1 MALDNPAAVI
11 YITDIHHRETRLE
24 RTQIYLTANERKALR
39 ALGRRLGRSQSALIR
54 EAVDRA
60 IDRYQEGNRLDLL
73 RRGRGIWAKRRDL
86 PEFEQMRRE
95 LDRTTI
101 GLKTLIS

>member
-1 MALDNPAAVI
+1 M
-11 YITDIHHRETRLE
+11 E

-54 EAVDRA
+54 DAVDRY

-73 RRGRGIWAKRRDL
+73 RRGRAIWAKRRDL
-86 PEFEQMRRE
+86 PDFEQVRGE
-95 LDRTTI
+95 LDRI
-101 GLKTLIS
+101 GIVAK

>member
-1 MALDNPAAVI
+1 V
-11 YITDIHHRETRLE
+11 E

-54 EAVDRA
+54 DAVDRY

-73 RRGRGIWAKRRDL
+73 RRGRAIWAKRRDL
-86 PEFEQMRRE
+86 PDFEQVRGE
-95 LDRTTI
+95 LDRI
-101 GLKTLIS
+101 GIVAK

>member
-11 YITDIHHRETRLE
+11 YITDIHHQENRLE
-24 RTQIYLTANERKALR
+24 RTQIYLTTHERKALR

-54 EAVDRA
+54 DAVDRY

-73 RRGRGIWAKRRDL
+73 RRGRAIWAKRRDL
-86 PEFEQMRRE
+86 PDFEQVRRE
-95 LDRTTI
+95 LDRI
-101 GLKTLIS
+101 GIARK

>member
-1 MALDNPAAVI
+1 M
-11 YITDIHHRETRLE
+11 E

-54 EAVDRA
+54 DAVDRY

-73 RRGRGIWAKRRDL
+73 RSGRAIWAKRRDL
-86 PEFEQMRRE
+86 PEFEQVRRE
-95 LDRTTI
+95 LDRI
-101 GLKTLIS
+101 GIARK